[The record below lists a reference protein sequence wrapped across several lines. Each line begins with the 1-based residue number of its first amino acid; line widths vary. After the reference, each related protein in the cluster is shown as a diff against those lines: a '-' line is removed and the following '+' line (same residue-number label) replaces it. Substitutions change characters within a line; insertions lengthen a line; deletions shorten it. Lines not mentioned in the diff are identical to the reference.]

1 MDLSVSY
8 HPISQEQMKQWYFD
22 AFEDMGVVSTLK
34 LRVPDEQLKEHTLE
48 DVESYYMD
56 KYKSMISRSRELE
69 YDNFNKWHAYFLAIT
84 QGFFEKFYFVHGCAI
99 SSILDKEF
107 HDTYVSDW
115 TKVVP
120 REYIEDLHVTNKL
133 QGAFSGGVYLCVE
146 QVKKLLND
154 YENDSLI
161 KEIMDEQ
168 FEGKKIEVILEAL
181 KYASEN
187 NQGLLEA
194 TKVID
199 QSDEIFQE
207 PSCFSNLFNCD
218 VLSAAVYTKELADHY
233 DEIYKGT
240 GD

>member
-22 AFEDMGVVSTLK
+22 AFEDMGAVSALK

-48 DVESYYMD
+48 EVEAYYMD
-56 KYKSMISRSRELE
+56 KYKSMIARSRELE

-99 SSILDKEF
+99 SSILDNEF

-115 TKVVP
+115 AKIVP
-120 REYIEDLHVTNKL
+120 SEYVEDLHVTNKL
-133 QGAFSGGVYLCVE
+133 QGAFSGGVYIAPE
-146 QVKKLLND
+146 QVKQLLND
-154 YENDSLI
+154 YENDPLI
-161 KEIMDEQ
+161 QEIMDEQ

-181 KYASEN
+181 KYASQN
-187 NQGLLEA
+187 NQGVLEA

-199 QSDEIFQE
+199 QSDELFQE